1 MQLTLPGPRTTPYT
15 RRALRVLLVVL
26 FAPVGFS
33 PASHGLEY
41 VQFKASNFAQSE
53 QVLLTAQLY
62 RPHGAGPFPAVV
74 LMHGCGGWQPAVL
87 DALQAHAEFLV
98 RHGFAVL
105 NLDSFG
111 PRKKTGGQ
119 VCESWQLLQ
128 DARFY
133 RTYDAFDALRYLQAQ
148 DFIEAQ
154 NVFLMG
160 QSNGG
165 SVAIKAALASD
176 PHAYGRAGAAFRAVV
191 AYYPWCGIFEQRSLT
206 LASPLL
212 IFGGGLDD
220 WAPPHQCAQAKASG
234 APLQVKIYPRAVHS
248 FDVDI
253 VAQRYLGRWIGKN
266 AYATSDSRER
276 MLAFFKEH
284 LLGIAAEYKP
294 HKRSISVSLQ
304 NPWVFEMAPAIR
316 RCSMT
321 HSESL
326 RPPSRSRLVG
336 HAHLDAETT
345 ALILDA
351 VHI

>member
-1 MQLTLPGPRTTPYT
+1 
-15 RRALRVLLVVL
+15 
-26 FAPVGFS
+26 
-33 PASHGLEY
+33 
-41 VQFKASNFAQSE
+41 
-53 QVLLTAQLY
+53 
-62 RPHGAGPFPAVV
+62 
-74 LMHGCGGWQPAVL
+74 MHGCGGWQPAVL

-119 VCESWQLLQ
+119 VCESWQQLQ

-133 RTYDAFDALRYLQAQ
+133 RLYDAFDALRYLQAR
-148 DFIEAQ
+148 DFVNAQ

-191 AYYPWCGIFEQRSLT
+191 AYYPWCGILGQHSLI

-220 WAPPHQCAQAKASG
+220 WAPPHQCAQARASG
-234 APLQVKIYPRAVHS
+234 APLRVKIYPRAVHS

-253 VAQRYLGRWIGKN
+253 VVQRYLGRWIGKN

-276 MLAFFKEH
+276 MLAFFQEY
-284 LLGIAAEYKP
+284 LVGIAEEYRP
-294 HKRSISVSLQ
+294 HGRSISTSLKI
-304 NPWVFEMAPAIR
+304 PRGVETAPATR
-316 RCSMT
+316 RLFKSTRMWRYAANSIAAKIEAT
-321 HSESL
+321 HSL
-326 RPPSRSRLVG
+326 LPRKPNRLIPVG
-336 HAHLDAETT
+336 IPNPLLHNRLNSFANTRTT
-345 ALILDA
+345 P
-351 VHI
+351 

>member
-1 MQLTLPGPRTTPYT
+1 MQLTLPGPRTTPKV
-15 RRALRVLLVVL
+15 RRRPMPSRKPVGVRPSGLVLRCLQKRHFDVRVLLLLLVVL
-26 FAPVGFS
+26 FATAGFS
-33 PASHGLEY
+33 PASRGFEY
-41 VQFKASNFAQSE
+41 VQFEASNPAQSG
-53 QVLLTAQLY
+53 QVMLTAQLFLP
-62 RPHGAGPFPAVV
+62 RGAGPFPAVV

-87 DALQAHAEFLV
+87 HALQEHAEFLV

-133 RTYDAFDALRYLQAQ
+133 RTYDAFDALRFLQARHFV
-148 DFIEAQ
+148 DAQ

-176 PHAYGRAGAAFRAVV
+176 PRAYGRAGATFRAVV
-191 AYYPWCGIFEQRSLT
+191 AYYPWCGVLVERDLT

-220 WAPPHQCAQAKASG
+220 WTPPYQCLQARASG
-234 APLQVKIYPRAVHS
+234 APMRVKIYPQAVHS

-253 VAQRYLGRWIGKN
+253 VLQRFLGRWIGEN
-266 AYATSDSRER
+266 PYAVRDSREL
-276 MLAFFKEH
+276 MLAFFQEH
-284 LLGIAAEYKP
+284 LVGAPEYRP
-294 HKRSISVSLQ
+294 HERPVSVFPK
-304 NPWVFEMAPAIR
+304 NR
-316 RCSMT
+316 
-321 HSESL
+321 
-326 RPPSRSRLVG
+326 
-336 HAHLDAETT
+336 
-345 ALILDA
+345 
-351 VHI
+351 